1 MLGYRIVR
9 VLSLRDVVFFSFRFQ
24 SLFIRLYPLRIGLA
38 SGLGTDFTIIEYE
51 GMNYKISSLRKILRS
66 ILMLDISHCVAL

>member
-1 MLGYRIVR
+1 VFFRY
-9 VLSLRDVVFFSFRFQ
+9 VLSFFFFLLFQ

-51 GMNYKISSLRKILRS
+51 GMNYKISSVRKILRS
-66 ILMLDISHCVAL
+66 ILMLDIYH